1 MGFVSLHVTLL
12 QHRSLQLKMLSYAA
26 LQIMERNSL
35 LKIWLISDDK
45 MNCALLSACFSP
57 LTVRKHGVTQ
67 LSCGHLYCRQPWI
80 LSCFSLQRHCHTVA
94 LMCLHTYT
102 NTQFNSKK
110 TYMSVHVSPHVQAHS
125 PLIFLPKKISLYK
138 VTMICDTNHAG
149 SSKKERQQI
158 RLPSF
163 AQDLHH
169 PAS

>member
-1 MGFVSLHVTLL
+1 
-12 QHRSLQLKMLSYAA
+12 
-26 LQIMERNSL
+26 
-35 LKIWLISDDK
+35 
-45 MNCALLSACFSP
+45 
-57 LTVRKHGVTQ
+57 
-67 LSCGHLYCRQPWI
+67 
-80 LSCFSLQRHCHTVA
+80 
-94 LMCLHTYT
+94 
-102 NTQFNSKK
+102 
-110 TYMSVHVSPHVQAHS
+110 MSVHVSPHVQAHS